1 MGSESHEKTAQPLQ
15 PSRTNL
21 IGCKAISAAANSG
34 RIFLS
39 RIPRLVDSRINMG
52 WFYLSIAI
60 VFEVVGTTQLKR
72 TDGNFF
78 TPAGMWMLLFYAVS
92 FFMLT
97 LALKND
103 IEVGVGYAIWSGV
116 GTALI
121 AIIGVLVFSEQASVM
136 KFLCI
141 TMIIMGVV
149 GLKLNTISAGRGDP
163 KKTVATEPVLD
174 TDSES
179 LKQTSVEKV
188 PHVSEPVIMTPTA
201 TTPTAEV
208 TS

>member
-1 MGSESHEKTAQPLQ
+1 
-15 PSRTNL
+15 
-21 IGCKAISAAANSG
+21 
-34 RIFLS
+34 
-39 RIPRLVDSRINMG
+39 MG
-52 WFYLSIAI
+52 WLYLFIAI

-72 TDGNFF
+72 TEGNFF
-78 TPAGMWMLLFYAVS
+78 SSSGMWMLVFYAIS

-103 IEVGVGYAIWSGV
+103 IEVGIGYAIWSGV

-121 AIIGVLVFSEQASVM
+121 AIIGVLAFAEQASVM

-149 GLKLNTISAGRGDP
+149 GLKINTKSKADRQP
-163 KKTVATEPVLD
+163 KKAVATEILPDSGSVPVA
-174 TDSES
+174 DSDLEEALTPATAKSILRTKES
-179 LKQTSVEKV
+179 HLL
-188 PHVSEPVIMTPTA
+188 PGAVIGKPSCSRDS
-201 TTPTAEV
+201 V

>member
-1 MGSESHEKTAQPLQ
+1 
-15 PSRTNL
+15 
-21 IGCKAISAAANSG
+21 
-34 RIFLS
+34 
-39 RIPRLVDSRINMG
+39 MG
-52 WFYLSIAI
+52 WFYLFIAI
-60 VFEVVGTTQLKR
+60 VFEVIGTTQLKR
-72 TDGNFF
+72 TEGNFF

-121 AIIGVLVFSEQASVM
+121 AIIGVLAFSEQASVM

-141 TMIIMGVV
+141 GMIIIGVV
-149 GLKLNTISAGRGDP
+149 GLKVHTNPPD
-163 KKTVATEPVLD
+163 KKSSDADLVNED
-174 TDSES
+174 STD
-179 LKQTSVEKV
+179 LFTR
-188 PHVSEPVIMTPTA
+188 TA
-201 TTPTAEV
+201 TSCCAIEFEDRHPAPEPANRLRKAEV

>member
-1 MGSESHEKTAQPLQ
+1 
-15 PSRTNL
+15 
-21 IGCKAISAAANSG
+21 
-34 RIFLS
+34 
-39 RIPRLVDSRINMG
+39 MG
-52 WFYLSIAI
+52 WFYLFIAI

-72 TDGNFF
+72 TEGNFF
-78 TPAGMWMLLFYAVS
+78 TSAGMLMLFFYAIS

-121 AIIGVLVFSEQASVM
+121 AVIGVLAFSEQASVM

-141 TMIIMGVV
+141 GMIIMGVV
-149 GLKLNTISAGRGDP
+149 GLKVNTTNHKKQHGDDDSVAAAPDEDHAAP
-163 KKTVATEPVLD
+163 KSTNIGVEPETES
-174 TDSES
+174 T
-179 LKQTSVEKV
+179 
-188 PHVSEPVIMTPTA
+188 TA
-201 TTPTAEV
+201 QQKLEV

>member
-1 MGSESHEKTAQPLQ
+1 
-15 PSRTNL
+15 
-21 IGCKAISAAANSG
+21 
-34 RIFLS
+34 
-39 RIPRLVDSRINMG
+39 MG

-60 VFEVVGTTQLKR
+60 VFEVIGTTQLKR
-72 TDGNFF
+72 TEGSFF
-78 TPAGMWMLLFYAVS
+78 TSAGMLMLLFYAIS

-121 AIIGVLVFSEQASVM
+121 AIIGVTAFGEQATVM

-149 GLKLNTISAGRGDP
+149 GLKLF
-163 KKTVATEPVLD
+163 
-174 TDSES
+174 ES
-179 LKQTSVEKV
+179 PGQPTTHQASQQHPQTL
-188 PHVSEPVIMTPTA
+188 P
-201 TTPTAEV
+201 AEI
-208 TS
+208 TQD

>member
-1 MGSESHEKTAQPLQ
+1 
-15 PSRTNL
+15 
-21 IGCKAISAAANSG
+21 
-34 RIFLS
+34 
-39 RIPRLVDSRINMG
+39 MG
-52 WFYLSIAI
+52 WFYLFIAI

-72 TDGNFF
+72 TEGNFF
-78 TPAGMWMLLFYAVS
+78 TSAGMLMLLFYAIS

-121 AIIGVLVFSEQASVM
+121 AVIGVMAFNEHASIM

-141 TMIIMGVV
+141 GMIIIGVV
-149 GLKLNTISAGRGDP
+149 GLKVNTGSSDDQSGTNFVSKDVEQGTAETERSVESLCPGP
-163 KKTVATEPVLD
+163 ATEA
-174 TDSES
+174 
-179 LKQTSVEKV
+179 
-188 PHVSEPVIMTPTA
+188 VSDKPAA
-201 TTPTAEV
+201 TTVFDLQPLNV